1 MHSDSGKKANPP
13 EISADPGF
21 WQDEVVEAVF
31 HQLYEEFK
39 DAQIDYVK
47 WDMNRSMTDRYSGA
61 LPAHR
66 QGEVCHRY
74 VLGLYKL
81 MDKMTKAFPNV
92 RFEGCSGGG
101 GRFDMGVLYY
111 MPQIWCSDDTDA
123 VERIHIQYGTSMIYP
138 PFAMGSHVSECPNQ
152 QTGRTVSIDT
162 RAALAYFGTFGYE
175 LDLNDI
181 SEEEQEAVRR
191 QVKYYQEHGLVS
203 AHGDYYRLTNPE
215 KEREYGAFMSVSQDK
230 KRGSGRICAAGFRSE

>member
-1 MHSDSGKKANPP
+1 
-13 EISADPGF
+13 
-21 WQDEVVEAVF
+21 
-31 HQLYEEFK
+31 
-39 DAQIDYVK
+39 
-47 WDMNRSMTDRYSGA
+47 MNRSMTDRYSGA

-230 KRGSGRICAAGFRSE
+230 KKRQW